1 MVGIVEPGFLSGFT
15 WSQSGVFIEAGDKC
29 TGTADCIV
37 GVITQCYYK
46 ATMAPRRKS
55 ALWLKVADVLYYTTL
70 HCNVLHFFYFIRVKA
85 QTFLKIPKSA
95 S

>member
-46 ATMAPRRKS
+46 AMMAPRRKS

-70 HCNVLHFFYFIRVKA
+70 HCNVLHFFILYGLR
-85 QTFLKIPKSA
+85 LKLL
-95 S
+95 

>member
-29 TGTADCIV
+29 STGTADCIV

-55 ALWLKVADVLYYTTL
+55 ALWQ
-70 HCNVLHFFYFIRVKA
+70 HFTEVEGC
-85 QTFLKIPKSA
+85 
-95 S
+95 

>member
-1 MVGIVEPGFLSGFT
+1 MYT
-15 WSQSGVFIEAGDKC
+15 

-37 GVITQCYYK
+37 GVITQCYCK

-70 HCNVLHFFYFIRVKA
+70 HCNVLYFFILYGLRLKL
-85 QTFLKIPKSA
+85 FLKSLNQPHKTSCL
-95 S
+95 